1 MKRLE
6 KLFTPIKI
14 GTMELKNRCVQAPMY
29 INMSDRDGKLNDRE
43 IAYYVARAK
52 GGFALL
58 QVGVV
63 SVDPLGKAFPNCP
76 ELSDDR
82 YIPGWEK
89 LAKAV
94 HAYGA
99 KLAPQLHDAG
109 NKVFPGLPGT
119 KVRGPSPISYATSRV
134 LPTMAIDTP
143 VATEFTP
150 EEIGKLIEAYG
161 DAAMRAREAGC
172 DAVTIHGGHG
182 YQLAQFMSP
191 AENHRTDEWGG
202 GIQGRLK
209 FSLEVIKNIRRKVGN
224 FPIIFRIVA
233 DEMIPG
239 GLSLQETQVMC
250 WLLADAGVD
259 CLDIS
264 RGSLFHSIHATVPAI
279 GEPPAQW
286 VTENTWL
293 IKQAVGIPT
302 MAVGRIIDPHVAEFL
317 IDTGKCDLV
326 AFGRG
331 SLADPELPVKAA
343 AGRFE
348 DIIYCIGCDNHQG
361 AIIAERIRKNQEYGW
376 IACAMNPETGHEFD
390 GTIMPRLVPAATPK
404 KVLVV
409 GGGPGGLEAARV
421 AALRGHDVTLYEK
434 SDRLGGQFWI
444 GSLPPGKQELTI
456 GIKYLIT
463 QARKAGVKIELGK
476 EVTPALVEELHPDV
490 VIVATGGAPFIPR
503 DVPGID
509 KPHVLTAHYVLTE
522 RVRCGYRVVVLGANM
537 VGCEVADWLGMR
549 RKEVTLVK
557 RRPGWPADI
566 GEDIPMGSKSPLL
579 DRLQRWKV
587 KVITGLKEGV
597 GIKEITDKGVLII
610 RDGHEEFLEC
620 DSVVLALGI
629 VPVKWLA
636 EQIRGK
642 VAEIHVIGDAKQAGK
657 VIHAIHEG
665 SKVAR
670 EL

>member
-1 MKRLE
+1 
-6 KLFTPIKI
+6 
-14 GTMELKNRCVQAPMY
+14 
-29 INMSDRDGKLNDRE
+29 
-43 IAYYVARAK
+43 
-52 GGFALL
+52 
-58 QVGVV
+58 
-63 SVDPLGKAFPNCP
+63 
-76 ELSDDR
+76 
-82 YIPGWEK
+82 
-89 LAKAV
+89 
-94 HAYGA
+94 
-99 KLAPQLHDAG
+99 
-109 NKVFPGLPGT
+109 
-119 KVRGPSPISYATSRV
+119 
-134 LPTMAIDTP
+134 
-143 VATEFTP
+143 
-150 EEIGKLIEAYG
+150 
-161 DAAMRAREAGC
+161 
-172 DAVTIHGGHG
+172 
-182 YQLAQFMSP
+182 
-191 AENHRTDEWGG
+191 
-202 GIQGRLK
+202 
-209 FSLEVIKNIRRKVGN
+209 
-224 FPIIFRIVA
+224 
-233 DEMIPG
+233 
-239 GLSLQETQVMC
+239 
-250 WLLADAGVD
+250 
-259 CLDIS
+259 
-264 RGSLFHSIHATVPAI
+264 
-279 GEPPAQW
+279 
-286 VTENTWL
+286 
-293 IKQAVGIPT
+293 
-302 MAVGRIIDPHVAEFL
+302 
-317 IDTGKCDLV
+317 
-326 AFGRG
+326 
-331 SLADPELPVKAA
+331 
-343 AGRFE
+343 
-348 DIIYCIGCDNHQG
+348 
-361 AIIAERIRKNQEYGW
+361 
-376 IACAMNPETGHEFD
+376 MNPETGHEFD

-444 GSLPPGKQELTI
+444 GSLPPGKQELTT

-490 VIVATGGAPFIPR
+490 VIIATGGAPFIPR
-503 DVPGID
+503 DVPGIG
-509 KPHVLTAHYVLTE
+509 KPHVFTAHYVLTE

-642 VAEIHVIGDAKQAGK
+642 VAEIHVIGDAKQPGK